1 MATFP
6 TVQIEYS
13 KSEIVDTLRT
23 KIAMVNNAKYKLN
36 EKREEL
42 KDLLL
47 SDKEYSELTSE
58 IESKSDRRREVKK
71 ILKDTQVNIS
81 VKVNEIKELNQIY
94 KELKKELSGC
104 LEKYVKHEQM
114 TIFDGMIIVK
124 NFSLKT
130 K

>member
-1 MATFP
+1 MAR
-6 TVQIEYS
+6 
-13 KSEIVDTLRT
+13 L
-23 KIAMVNNAKYKLN
+23 KYRL
-36 EKREEL
+36 
-42 KDLLL
+42 
-47 SDKEYSELTSE
+47 
-58 IESKSDRRREVKK
+58 
-71 ILKDTQVNIS
+71 LKDTQVNIS